1 MTEELSV
8 IAKQTGVF
16 YIMKISKKV
25 SKMQNAESLAK
36 FKDSQDRAEHF
47 RLYNK
52 ETDKAKKIK
61 MLAEAVK
68 EGWL

>member
-1 MTEELSV
+1 
-8 IAKQTGVF
+8 
-16 YIMKISKKV
+16 MKISKKV

-36 FKDSQDRAEHF
+36 FKDSQAKAEHF

>member
-1 MTEELSV
+1 
-8 IAKQTGVF
+8 
-16 YIMKISKKV
+16 MKIPKKV
-25 SKMQNAESLAK
+25 AKMQNADSLAK
-36 FKDSQDRAEHF
+36 FQDEQNKNEHF